1 MAELT
6 AWPGRWKGDE
16 LASCAQH
23 RDIGDSVQDPRSLF
37 LCLATHQEPL
47 GSNRTGDLFELLVDS
62 QFDELVDMA

>member
-16 LASCAQH
+16 LASCSQH
-23 RDIGDSVQDPRSLF
+23 RYWGFSPRSSISLF
-37 LCLATHQEPL
+37 VPRDAPGL